1 MITADQI
8 KTFMNIT
15 DVNNDVIENAIND
28 AYEYIGRK
36 GVEDTG
42 DTAITK
48 ALKYLT
54 AYYLIPRIS
63 YIAGNKGVFKQ
74 VGAGESAQHL
84 ISDADVM
91 RRQDFYLK
99 EANLIIYDIINEREG
114 FLPFIDI

>member
-1 MITADQI
+1 
-8 KTFMNIT
+8 
-15 DVNNDVIENAIND
+15 
-28 AYEYIGRK
+28 
-36 GVEDTG
+36 
-42 DTAITK
+42 
-48 ALKYLT
+48 
-54 AYYLIPRIS
+54 
-63 YIAGNKGVFKQ
+63 